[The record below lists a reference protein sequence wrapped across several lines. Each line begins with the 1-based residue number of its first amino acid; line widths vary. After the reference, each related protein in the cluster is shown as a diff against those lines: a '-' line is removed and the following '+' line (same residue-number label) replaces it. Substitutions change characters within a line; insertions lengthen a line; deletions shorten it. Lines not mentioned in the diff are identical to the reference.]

1 MQKAVEWTI
10 SLFNAAQSQRN
21 PFTLRSYCFSEASSS
36 FVSVRLSSVGARLSK
51 RVRVRDLCLF
61 AHNGHP
67 LCPPEWCLGFRFTF
81 AV

>member
-1 MQKAVEWTI
+1 MDNFTFQRRTDKV
-10 SLFNAAQSQRN
+10 NAILHFVA
-21 PFTLRSYCFSEASSS
+21 YCFSEASSS
-36 FVSVRLSSVGARLSK
+36 FVPVRLSSVGVQLSK
-51 RVRVRDLCLF
+51 RVRVSDLCLL